1 MGRSTIPVGASRL
14 TSDTRPPQVA
24 KFQVKEAFVPAASAT
39 TKWTTCPDTTLTQRV
54 SAPMTISRSYR
65 LPSTGAPNCDWY
77 CEAPTTICEGP
88 WARTGAASE
97 IMQQAASAAILPFC
111 FSVNMSCLLRA
122 SRDCGPA
129 ERLDAGG
136 VRLFQMAR
144 SIGEMKRRN
153 ISRGINREQIG
164 GITRRE

>member
-1 MGRSTIPVGASRL
+1 MGRSTIPAGASRL
-14 TSDTRPPQVA
+14 KSATRPPQVS

-54 SAPMTISRSYR
+54 SAPTTISRSYR
-65 LPSTGAPNCDWY
+65 PPSAGPPNCDVY
-77 CEAPTTICEGP
+77 CEAPTTILEGP
-88 WARTGAASE
+88 WACTGAASE

-136 VRLFQMAR
+136 AGLFQMAR
-144 SIGEMKRRN
+144 FAAETKQGN
-153 ISRGINREQIG
+153 ISRGINRERIA